1 MVSSAG
7 ISLMNSYGSGVRHYQ
22 HMHQGHGIARR
33 AISGLVGLAGRA
45 LLNKLTG
52 AIAGTGTRRRTYR
65 RRATAGSYK
74 PTGTG
79 MHHRRTYRKRIGT
92 TRTHA
97 IGGYRRKVHRVGCG
111 EGYRK
116 INHIGY
122 GEGYRKKVRRPHV
135 RRHVGV
141 GIGDG
146 RRRKTFRIGT
156 TRRQHL
162 ILI

>member
-22 HMHQGHGIARR
+22 HHGNGIARR

-52 AIAGTGTRRRTYR
+52 AIAGTGRRRTYR
-65 RRATAGSYK
+65 RRTTAGSYK

-79 MHHRRTYRKRIGT
+79 MYHRRTYRKRIGT

-97 IGGYRRKVHRVGCG
+97 IGGYRRKVHHVVYGD
-111 EGYRK
+111 GYRK
-116 INHIGY
+116 INHNGY
-122 GEGYRKKVRRPHV
+122 GEGYKKRVYRSRH
-135 RRHVGV
+135 HVGV

>member
-7 ISLMNSYGSGVRHYQ
+7 ISLMNSYGSGVRHY
-22 HMHQGHGIARR
+22 HHVNHGHGIARR

-52 AIAGTGTRRRTYR
+52 AIAGTGRRRTYR

-74 PTGTG
+74 PTGMG

-97 IGGYRRKVHRVGCG
+97 IGGYRRKVHHVGYG

-122 GEGYRKKVRRPHV
+122 GEGYKKREFIAIAIMLVLVSVMVVVVKPFV
-135 RRHVGV
+135 LA
-141 GIGDG
+141 
-146 RRRKTFRIGT
+146 
-156 TRRQHL
+156 QHAAN
-162 ILI
+162 ILF

>member
-22 HMHQGHGIARR
+22 HMHHGNGIARR

-52 AIAGTGTRRRTYR
+52 AIAGTGRRRTYR
-65 RRATAGSYK
+65 RSVTAGSYK

-122 GEGYRKKVRRPHV
+122 GEGYKKGYIAHMFDVMLVVMAVVVKPFV
-135 RRHVGV
+135 LA
-141 GIGDG
+141 
-146 RRRKTFRIGT
+146 
-156 TRRQHL
+156 QHAAN
-162 ILI
+162 ILF